1 MKKVI
6 KINESDIAKM
16 VTEALSELNYQTIKR
31 AKDAGPYE
39 ADYNSGVWQF
49 SEIADAVRTIRNALN
64 FYTESG
70 FHYDAIKG
78 IENNPQYQAACKGVD
93 AIEKFF
99 TRKANQQLN
108 FANRFDDYR
117 SEYEKEFETK
127 ALEMFPE
134 LKDTSDS
141 PWRGGVDPHK
151 MTDEMYDQIVS
162 QLSPKAKEYIENEGW

>member
-1 MKKVI
+1 MQKVI
-6 KINESDIAKM
+6 KINENDIGKM

-31 AKDAGPYE
+31 AKDAGPYA
-39 ADYNSGVWQF
+39 ADHNSGVWQF
-49 SEIADAVRTIRNALN
+49 SEIADAVRTIRDALN
-64 FYTESG
+64 FYTQSG
-70 FHYDAIKG
+70 FNYGGIKG

-134 LKDTSDS
+134 LKDTSN
-141 PWRGGVDPHK
+141 PLQKIDPHR

-162 QLSPKAKEYIENEGW
+162 QLSPNAKEYIENEGW

>member
-6 KINESDIAKM
+6 KINESDITKM

-39 ADYNSGVWQF
+39 ADYHQGVWQF
-49 SEIADAVRTIRNALN
+49 SEIADAVRTIREALN
-64 FYTESG
+64 FYTQSG
-70 FHYDAIKG
+70 YHYDAIKG
-78 IENNPQYQAACKGVD
+78 IENNPQYQAACQGVD

-108 FANRFDDYR
+108 FSSKFEDYR
-117 SEYEKEFETK
+117 TEYEKEFERK

-134 LKDTSDS
+134 LKDTSGS
-141 PWRGGVDPHK
+141 SWRGGVDAKK
-151 MTDEMYDQIVS
+151 MTGEMYDQIVS
-162 QLSPKAKEYIENEGW
+162 QLSPNAKEYIDNEGW